1 MVEIST
7 LYGHLKTLTSQWFY
21 TKEEINDDFLAKS
34 ATAGLVKNDGT
45 IDTNVYLTEHQD
57 ISNYVQKS
65 ETAGLIKN
73 DGTID
78 TTQYQTA
85 GDYIEKSA
93 TSGLVKNDGTIDTT
107 TYQEAGDYIEKSATA
122 GLVKNDGSIDTSVY
136 LTEHQDISGKAN
148 SADLATVATS
158 GSYTDLENIPSTF
171 APSAHEHATSEI
183 KDATAYE
190 SLGTSANATQAAIN
204 SAIDTKIGSLL
215 AVELIEVV
223 ADLGTAS
230 ADTMNKLYL
239 VAESTSKTNDA
250 YEIYVTV
257 RTGTSGSYSYD
268 WEKVDTA
275 RIDLSG
281 YAAIDH
287 VHGNLTNDGKLGTNA
302 DYFAYTSTG
311 GLLAAKEKIGNITT
325 DGAIG
330 TDSGKIVVTT
340 TSGVLTTSTTV
351 DEMDATIQSLIS
363 YGESLNN

>member
-21 TKEEINDDFLAKS
+21 TKQELDTDFIAKS
-34 ATAGLVKNDGT
+34 NTAGLVKNDGT

-57 ISNYVQKS
+57 ISNYIQKS
-65 ETAGLIKN
+65 S
-73 DGTID
+73 
-78 TTQYQTA
+78 TQ
-85 GDYIEKSA
+85 
-93 TSGLVKNDGTIDTT
+93 GLVKNDGTIDTT
-107 TYQEAGDYIEKSATA
+107 EYQEAGDYIEKSATS

-148 SADLATVATS
+148 IADLHTVATS
-158 GSYTDLENIPSTF
+158 GSYTDLDNIPSTF

-183 KDATAYE
+183 KDATAYA

-230 ADTMNKLYL
+230 ASTMNKLYL

-257 RTGTSGSYSYD
+257 RTGTSGSYSYA

-281 YAAIDH
+281 YSLIDH
-287 VHGNLTNDGKLGTNA
+287 VHGNLSNDGKLGTTAN
-302 DYFAYTSTG
+302 YFAYTTTG
-311 GLLAAKEKIGNITT
+311 GLLDAKEKIGNITT
-325 DGAIG
+325 AGAIG

-351 DEMDATIQSLIS
+351 DEMDATIQSLIA

>member
-21 TKEEINDDFLAKS
+21 TKEEIGQGYLAKSNTAGLVKNDGTIDTNTYLTEHQDISNYIQKSSTAGLVKNDGTIDTTSYQEAGDYIETS

-45 IDTNVYLTEHQD
+45 IDT
-57 ISNYVQKS
+57 
-65 ETAGLIKN
+65 
-73 DGTID
+73 
-78 TTQYQTA
+78 TQYL
-85 GDYIEKSA
+85 S
-93 TSGLVKNDGTIDTT
+93 
-107 TYQEAGDYIEKSATA
+107 
-122 GLVKNDGSIDTSVY
+122 
-136 LTEHQDISGKAN
+136 EHQDISGKAN

-158 GSYTDLENIPSTF
+158 GSYTDLSNIPETF

-183 KDATAYE
+183 KDATAYAN
-190 SLGTSANATQAAIN
+190 LGTSANATQAAIN
-204 SAIDTKIGSLL
+204 SAVDTKIGALL
-215 AVELIEVV
+215 AVELITVV
-223 ADLGTAS
+223 DSLGTAS
-230 ADTMNKLYL
+230 ASTMNKLYL

-257 RTGTSGSYSYD
+257 KTGTSGNYSYA

-287 VHGNLTNDGKLGTNA
+287 VHGNLSNDGKLGTTA
-302 DYFAYTSTG
+302 DYFAYTTTG

-325 DGAIG
+325 AGAIG
-330 TDSGKIVVTT
+330 SDSGKIVVTT

-351 DEMDATIQSLIS
+351 DEMDATIQSLIT
-363 YGESLNN
+363 YGESLNNS